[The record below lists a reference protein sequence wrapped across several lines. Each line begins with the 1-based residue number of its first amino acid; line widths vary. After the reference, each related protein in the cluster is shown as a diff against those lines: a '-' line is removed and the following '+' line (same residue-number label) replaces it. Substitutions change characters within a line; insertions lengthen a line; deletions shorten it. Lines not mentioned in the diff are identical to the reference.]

1 MVRRYW
7 FRYAGINSEL
17 CQIPQIETSAPGNLG
32 LCDDLKSSIFLNY
45 GQKFSLGARETAQSS
60 ALEEGGKS
68 KSKNP
73 SCCRQC
79 ITWGW
84 QMSGHMPS
92 ANNVATYKISKSPT
106 KSSRKYLIF
115 FLHRTDSQPKHG
127 YIQTWDM
134 IKILHGKCYFC
145 NFAGKK

>member
-79 ITWGW
+79 ITWG
-84 QMSGHMPS
+84 
-92 ANNVATYKISKSPT
+92 
-106 KSSRKYLIF
+106 
-115 FLHRTDSQPKHG
+115 
-127 YIQTWDM
+127 
-134 IKILHGKCYFC
+134 
-145 NFAGKK
+145 